1 MVVSICAPLTQVML
15 SMSPKESMTPS
26 VMLLNE
32 LLGDIFN
39 ILTLH
44 LGRSSIRI
52 INYIFLVKQILNI
65 FNIFMY
71 YFHLVQI
78 LMTHSLMSMA
88 NATRI

>member
-39 ILTLH
+39 ILTLQ

-71 YFHLVQI
+71 YL
-78 LMTHSLMSMA
+78 
-88 NATRI
+88 